1 MTATLKPRDYQI
13 DAIGAVFEA
22 WFAGLTRP
30 AIVLPTGAGKTVVFS
45 HLVSQW
51 RDTEGPREAS
61 SNMATGD
68 RVMILVHRDELADQ
82 AIAKLRAIAPDLNV
96 GKVKASDNEITA
108 DVLVCSVQTLAVQ
121 RRRGQVK
128 GAEVSHGAI
137 GLIITDE
144 CHHAVAPSYQKVYA
158 DFPDALQLGVT
169 ATMARGDDVG
179 LGSQW
184 EEVVY
189 SRSLTWMMSRGYLTG
204 VKAVAVTMDELDLG
218 SVKQSR
224 GDYAAGGLGDA
235 LMEAHADDAI
245 ARAYIE
251 HAKDRPGVVFT
262 PTVAT
267 AEATAEAMNGAGIR
281 SEVISGATPT
291 ADRHRIFADF
301 RDGRVQALVNCMV
314 LTEGFDAPWASCA
327 VIARPTRS
335 QPLYV
340 QMVGRV
346 LRPYPGKEDA
356 LVIDMVGASGSNKL
370 RTLID
375 LEPGVVTTV
384 KPMETLEEAIVRE
397 AEEAN
402 EVPKQGSIAFALK
415 NKEIN
420 LFAGSDY
427 AWARTKKGVLFVSGT
442 GDTTVFL
449 WPSSA
454 GGFDVCTVSK
464 GDRKWTRTD
473 HQGLPAGEAMAWG
486 EAVADDVAAFSPSRG
501 ASWRGKAPSEKMIS
515 FAQRLGVPTEGRRQ
529 GDVSQD
535 IDVAMKSRM
544 FDLYVPA

>member
-1 MTATLKPRDYQI
+1 MMTATLKPRDYQT
-13 DAIGAVFEA
+13 DAIEAVFTA
-22 WFAGLTRP
+22 WRDGLTRP

-45 HLVSQW
+45 HLVKAFA
-51 RDTEGPREAS
+51 AS
-61 SNMATGD
+61 VGVLSPAGVKGA

-82 AIAKLRAIAPDLNV
+82 AIDKLRAIAPDLNV

-128 GAEVSHGAI
+128 GAERIAGAI

-281 SEVISGATPT
+281 SEVISGATP
-291 ADRHRIFADF
+291 AAERHRIFADF

-384 KPMETLEEAIVRE
+384 NPMETLEEAIVRE

>member
-1 MTATLKPRDYQI
+1 MMTATLKPRDYQT
-13 DAIGAVFEA
+13 DAIEAVFKA
-22 WFAGLTRP
+22 WADGLTRP

-45 HLVSQW
+45 HLVKAFRGVRHPAADQ
-51 RDTEGPREAS
+51 
-61 SNMATGD
+61 GD

-82 AIAKLRAIAPDLNV
+82 AIDKLHAIAPDLNV

-281 SEVISGATPT
+281 SEVISGATP
-291 ADRHRIFADF
+291 AAERHRIFADF

-384 KPMETLEEAIVRE
+384 NPMETLEEAIVRE

-535 IDVAMKSRM
+535 IDIAMKSRM
-544 FDLYVPA
+544 FDSYVPQ